1 MKKIIA
7 VIVGILV
14 GIQSIWIFPGEK
26 CVCAEELPG
35 SQENQQ
41 EQEAEPEEMS
51 KSVEVAAPSA
61 ILMEASNGQVIYE
74 KSADQKLAPASVTK
88 VMTLLLIFDALEEGK
103 IRLEDSVTVS
113 EYAASMGG
121 SQVFLEPG
129 ETQTVDTM
137 IKCIAVA
144 SANDACV
151 AMAEHLCGSEEAF
164 VSQMNQRAKELGM
177 KNTSFLNCNGLD
189 ADGHKTTAKDI
200 ALMSRELITKYP
212 KIHEYSM
219 IWMENIT
226 HVTEKGETEFGLANT
241 NKLVRQYEYTTGLK
255 TGSTGQAKFCI
266 SATAEKD
273 GVELIAVIMAAPDPK
288 QRFRDA
294 TTLLNY
300 GFGICRRYQEE
311 KVRPV
316 GEAKVIRGVKK
327 TAKAKQKEP
336 FAYVDTKGLDLTGMK
351 RKVVWNK
358 KIQAPIRKGQVLGMS
373 VYYLNGEKVGN
384 VEIVATEAVGEI
396 TYKTAAKEAARSF
409 LL

>member
-1 MKKIIA
+1 MSVQKSCLARRKIR
-7 VIVGILV
+7 
-14 GIQSIWIFPGEK
+14 
-26 CVCAEELPG
+26 
-35 SQENQQ
+35 Q

-61 ILMEASNGQVIYE
+61 ILMKRIQLVRFIYVE
-74 KSADQKLAPASVTK
+74 SADQKLAPASVSK

-226 HVTEKGETEFGLANT
+226 HVTEKGGSGLN
-241 NKLVRQYEYTTGLK
+241 LGLQIP
-255 TGSTGQAKFCI
+255 TSWYASTSTPQA
-266 SATAEKD
+266 
-273 GVELIAVIMAAPDPK
+273 
-288 QRFRDA
+288 
-294 TTLLNY
+294 
-300 GFGICRRYQEE
+300 
-311 KVRPV
+311 
-316 GEAKVIRGVKK
+316 
-327 TAKAKQKEP
+327 
-336 FAYVDTKGLDLTGMK
+336 
-351 RKVVWNK
+351 
-358 KIQAPIRKGQVLGMS
+358 
-373 VYYLNGEKVGN
+373 
-384 VEIVATEAVGEI
+384 
-396 TYKTAAKEAARSF
+396 
-409 LL
+409 